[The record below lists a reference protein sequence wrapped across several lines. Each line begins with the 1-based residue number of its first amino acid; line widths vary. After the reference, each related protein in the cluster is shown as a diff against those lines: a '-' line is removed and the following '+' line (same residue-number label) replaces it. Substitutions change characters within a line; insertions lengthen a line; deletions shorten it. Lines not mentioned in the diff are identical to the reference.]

1 MTTNINMQKKTAS
14 KIVKII
20 IALSGMALL
29 AIFCVFAV
37 SYSNRTYTLGDIQMI
52 DPAIINKIHVYNS
65 ANAGSGIDNYDITD
79 PEKIREIVEHIN
91 AFTYTSSYYLDV
103 SDRMGT
109 TTSLTLICYREE
121 FKIEFGWQCTAIA
134 INNVWYK
141 NDKEGDEYFIKLFK
155 MLPPVTSSVWGDR

>member
-20 IALSGMALL
+20 IAFCGAALIV
-29 AIFCVFAV
+29 IFCVFAV
-37 SYSNRTYTLGDIQMI
+37 SFSNRTYTLGDIQTI

-65 ANAGSGIDNYDITD
+65 TGLNTAGRNRAGRRRGIDNYDITD

-91 AFTYTSSYYLDV
+91 NFTYTSSFYLDV

-109 TTSLTLICYREE
+109 SASLTLICYREE
-121 FKIEFGWQCTAIA
+121 FEIEFGWRSIG
-134 INNVWYK
+134 INNVWYQ
-141 NDKEGDEYFIKLFK
+141 NDKEDDEYFMDFFHF
-155 MLPPVTSSVWGDR
+155 PW